1 MLLHS
6 QVLGEGKSF
15 IILHGFLGMSDNW
28 KTLGK
33 QFAEEGYQVHLVDQR
48 NHGHSFRSENFS
60 YDFMVEDLFHYC
72 QYHQL
77 DDFVLLGHS
86 MGGKAAMNFAVQHPE
101 LVDKLIVADI
111 GPKYYPQHHQHILKA
126 LSSLDFSEI
135 KSRKQADEAVQKYI
149 SHLPTRLFLLKNLY
163 WVERGQL
170 GFRINLEV
178 LIENVEEVGKAL
190 DTEAYF
196 EGDVEF
202 IRGATSNY
210 IEDIDELM
218 IRKQFPKAEIRTV
231 PEAGHWLH
239 AENPKVFYEVVMEF
253 LDN

>member
-6 QVLGEGKSF
+6 QILGEGKPF

-33 QFAEEGYQVHLVDQR
+33 QFVAEGYQVHLVDQR
-48 NHGHSFRSENFS
+48 NHGHSFRSDDFS
-60 YDFMVEDLFHYC
+60 YAFIVEDLHAYC
-72 QYHQL
+72 VHHQL
-77 DDFVLLGHS
+77 EDFVLLGHS
-86 MGGKAAMNFAVQHPE
+86 MGGKAAMNFAVKFPE
-101 LVDKLIVADI
+101 LVSELIIADI

-126 LSSLDFSEI
+126 LSSLDFSKI
-135 KSRKQADEAVQKYI
+135 TSRRQADEEIQKFI
-149 SHLPTRLFLLKNLY
+149 SHVPTRLFLLKNLY

-170 GFRINLEV
+170 GLRINLKV
-178 LIENVEEVGKAL
+178 LIENVEEVGKEL
-190 DTEAYF
+190 DSEAYF
-196 EGDVEF
+196 GGNVEF

-218 IRKQFPKAEIRTV
+218 IKKQFPKAEIRTV

-239 AENPKVFYEVVMEF
+239 AENPKVFFSIVMDFLEV
-253 LDN
+253 